1 MKTLRSVKALEEA
14 VNTAKEA
21 TAGQEII
28 ITDNKDFTFGQ
39 AKGVL
44 MELARQR
51 TSPNESRVIESDFD
65 LDGTLMTF
73 KLPNTILKD
82 IFYEIRSDVLELL
95 KRKLHNGNIQIEAI
109 ITAEETK
116 MKPRTEQEKFENM
129 AEKNPNL
136 WKLKESLDLDLMF

>member
-1 MKTLRSVKALEEA
+1 MKSLRSVKALEEA
-14 VNTAKEA
+14 VSTAKE
-21 TAGQEII
+21 TTPGHEIQ
-28 ITDNKDFTFGQ
+28 ITDRKEFTFGM

-51 TSPNESRVIESDFD
+51 TSPNESRVLESDFE
-65 LDGTLMTF
+65 LEGTLMTF

>member
-1 MKTLRSVKALEEA
+1 MKSLRSVKALEEA
-14 VNTAKEA
+14 VNTAKESSS
-21 TAGQEII
+21 GLEVQ
-28 ITDNKDFTFGQ
+28 ITDNKEFTFGM

-51 TSPNESRVIESDFD
+51 TSPNESRVLESDFE
-65 LDGTLMTF
+65 LESTLMTF

-95 KRKLHNGNIQIEAI
+95 KRKLHNGTIQIEAI

>member
-1 MKTLRSVKALEEA
+1 MKSLRSVKALEET
-14 VNTAKEA
+14 VNTAKES
-21 TAGQEII
+21 TPGHEIQ
-28 ITDNKDFTFGQ
+28 ITDSKEFTFGM

-51 TSPNESRVIESDFD
+51 TSPNESRVLESDFE
-65 LDGTLMTF
+65 LEGTLMTF

>member
-1 MKTLRSVKALEEA
+1 MKSLRSVKALEEA
-14 VNTAKEA
+14 VNTAKESSS
-21 TAGQEII
+21 GLEVQ
-28 ITDNKDFTFGQ
+28 ITDNKEFTFGM

-51 TSPNESRVIESDFD
+51 TSPNESRVLESDFE
-65 LDGTLMTF
+65 LVSTLMTF

-95 KRKLHNGNIQIEAI
+95 KRKLHNGTIQIEAI

>member
-1 MKTLRSVKALEEA
+1 MKSLRSVKALEEA
-14 VNTAKEA
+14 VNTAKESSS
-21 TAGQEII
+21 GLEVQ
-28 ITDNKDFTFGQ
+28 ITDNKEFTFGM

-51 TSPNESRVIESDFD
+51 TSPNESRVLESDFE
-65 LDGTLMTF
+65 LEGTLMTF

-95 KRKLHNGNIQIEAI
+95 KRKLHNGTIQIEAI

>member
-1 MKTLRSVKALEEA
+1 MKSLRSVKALEEA
-14 VNTAKEA
+14 VNTAKESNS
-21 TAGQEII
+21 GLEVQ
-28 ITDNKDFTFGQ
+28 ITDNKEFTFGM

-51 TSPNESRVIESDFD
+51 TSPNESRVLESDFE
-65 LDGTLMTF
+65 LVSTLMTF

-95 KRKLHNGNIQIEAI
+95 KRKLHNGTIQIEAI

>member
-1 MKTLRSVKALEEA
+1 MKSLRSVKALEEA
-14 VNTAKEA
+14 VSTAKEA
-21 TAGQEII
+21 TIGQEIQ
-28 ITDNKDFTFGQ
+28 ITINKDFTFGM

-51 TSPNESRVIESDFD
+51 TSPNESRVLESDFE
-65 LDGTLMTF
+65 LEGTLMTF